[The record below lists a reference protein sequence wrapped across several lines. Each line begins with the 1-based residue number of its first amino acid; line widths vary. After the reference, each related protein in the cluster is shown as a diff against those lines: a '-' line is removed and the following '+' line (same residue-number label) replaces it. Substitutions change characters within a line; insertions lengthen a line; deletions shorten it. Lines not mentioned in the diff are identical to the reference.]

1 MKISIQWQGKAYI
14 DDSFQSD
21 LDIEPF
27 LRFFHTVRG
36 TFSNIPYDVKNVLI
50 FHRSVSAG
58 VSAWDPG
65 LVTPSQWR
73 SPPADPQAP
82 SPQVPHLPGTMDTLT
97 IKTPNPKC
105 RLCWCLIEFIDWRH
119 SQSCWYFRSA
129 LRTIAPL
136 TSLWLASS
144 RPPLPCTWISKLY
157 TGSLYCVCKRGG
169 SMGSKE
175 KRGA

>member
-1 MKISIQWQGKAYI
+1 MYIFHVLQLLVLNLYNWRSVFNDKGKRTYI

-27 LRFFHTVRG
+27 PFVLTCRKVFL
-36 TFSNIPYDVKNVLI
+36 IYDVKNVLI

-82 SPQVPHLPGTMDTLT
+82 SPQVPHLPICSRFG
-97 IKTPNPKC
+97 
-105 RLCWCLIEFIDWRH
+105 CLQVDLILINLN
-119 SQSCWYFRSA
+119 SCKHVQA
-129 LRTIAPL
+129 
-136 TSLWLASS
+136 
-144 RPPLPCTWISKLY
+144 LPCGTGFLFFIVQKKLI
-157 TGSLYCVCKRGG
+157 
-169 SMGSKE
+169 
-175 KRGA
+175 